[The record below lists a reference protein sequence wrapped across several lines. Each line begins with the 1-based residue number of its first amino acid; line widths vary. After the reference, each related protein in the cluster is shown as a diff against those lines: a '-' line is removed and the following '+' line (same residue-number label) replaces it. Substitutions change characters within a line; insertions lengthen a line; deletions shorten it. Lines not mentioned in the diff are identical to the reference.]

1 MLFKATV
8 VSFKTFEVFITE
20 DSNLLC
26 WNDEL
31 LRKPLM

>member
-8 VSFKTFEVFITE
+8 VSFKTFEVFMTE

-26 WNDEL
+26 WNDGL
-31 LRKPLM
+31 SRKQLI